1 MGVHWGIPLLK
12 NLIPPDAFAKLDA
25 AQVDPNRPCPP
36 SDTIRF
42 LDGQTGKQI
51 GASTTPHIYR
61 LRRSKLRALL
71 LEGIDVQYDKTLTDI
86 SYSEDGT
93 TVTAHFADGSSTS
106 GSLLVGAD
114 GARSL
119 TRNLLVG
126 PEKAALT
133 TIEFAAS
140 IVQSKYTAEQVKFLR
155 SWHPLFVAAPNPAGL
170 FSWVGLHSAPDA
182 DDPENWIMNH
192 YISWPCS
199 HEEQEKTK
207 DWTNEQR
214 LKQLKEFGEKFA
226 DPFRSAFAWLK
237 DDQPVWYSPM
247 TQWDPSLPE
256 HQWDNHGGR
265 VTLAGDAA
273 HPMTFR
279 TQPPPDP

>member
-1 MGVHWGIPLLK
+1 
-12 NLIPPDAFAKLDA
+12 
-25 AQVDPNRPCPP
+25 
-36 SDTIRF
+36 
-42 LDGQTGKQI
+42 
-51 GASTTPHIYR
+51 
-61 LRRSKLRALL
+61 
-71 LEGIDVQYDKTLTDI
+71 
-86 SYSEDGT
+86 
-93 TVTAHFADGSSTS
+93 
-106 GSLLVGAD
+106 
-114 GARSL
+114 
-119 TRNLLVG
+119 
-126 PEKAALT
+126 
-133 TIEFAAS
+133 
-140 IVQSKYTAEQVKFLR
+140 
-155 SWHPLFVAAPNPAGL
+155 
-170 FSWVGLHSAPDA
+170 
-182 DDPENWIMNH
+182 MNH